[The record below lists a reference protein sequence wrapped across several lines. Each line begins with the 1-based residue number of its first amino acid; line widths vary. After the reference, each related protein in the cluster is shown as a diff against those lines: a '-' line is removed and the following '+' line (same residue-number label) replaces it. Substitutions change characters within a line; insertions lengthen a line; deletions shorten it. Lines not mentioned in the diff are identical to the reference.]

1 MNEISL
7 KGTAYDF
14 SDDYDSIGIENIVNI
29 HRFSMKNI
37 YKMILK
43 SLLLAI
49 LNSIY

>member
-14 SDDYDSIGIENIVNI
+14 SADYDSIGIENIVNI
-29 HRFSMKNI
+29 HEFSMKNM
-37 YKMILK
+37 YKMIFK
-43 SLLLAI
+43 SIFLAI